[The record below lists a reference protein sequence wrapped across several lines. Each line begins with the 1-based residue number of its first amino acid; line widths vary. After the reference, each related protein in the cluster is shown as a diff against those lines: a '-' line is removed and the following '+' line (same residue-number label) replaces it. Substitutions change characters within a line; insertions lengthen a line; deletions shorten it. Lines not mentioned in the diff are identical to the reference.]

1 MRFCLAALVLVPVA
15 LARAG
20 GENAEALARDTLKIL
35 KEIKPVLA
43 AIKDV
48 KTAEAARP
56 QLLDLGKQV
65 TALEKRAAALRKD
78 PEQKKRLAE
87 LERKVRKDGEPILE
101 DITREVKRIRA
112 LVGDHRVLEDVPIL
126 KLVDTDNARTER
138 ARVDV
143 RTLTLAVQAYFINNG
158 EYPQTLKQLTEKQQ
172 DGGQPFLEARTLIDP
187 WGRPY
192 VYEPDTA
199 DPLTGRPLIYSQGS
213 RSGDPTGRIRN
224 WPTPPKK

>member
-1 MRFCLAALVLVPVA
+1 

-20 GENAEALARDTLKIL
+20 GENADALARDTLKIL
-35 KEIKPVLA
+35 KEIKPVLVT
-43 AIKDV
+43 IKDV
-48 KTAEAARP
+48 KSAEAARP

-87 LERKVRKDGEPILE
+87 LERKVRKEGEPILE

-158 EYPQTLKQLTEKQQ
+158 EYPQTLKQLAEKQPN
-172 DGGQPFLEARTLIDP
+172 GGLPFLEARALTDP
-187 WGRPY
+187 WSRPY
-192 VYEPDTA
+192 VYEPGMT
-199 DPLTGRPLIYSQGS
+199 DPLTGRPLIYSQGP
-213 RSGDPTGRIRN
+213 RPGDPTGRIRN
-224 WPTPPKK
+224 WPAPPKK